1 MADADMI
8 EAMARAI
15 YERVNG
21 SGCRPWRQIDH
32 KPAYRDQATAALAV
46 VQPELDRLRNLVA
59 ILQQQAEIHA
69 QEARTANA
77 TIYEA
82 YQAVTGATGEPG
94 NWNGARPIRGE
105 LDRLR
110 AENARLREA
119 LEPFAR
125 EADNWNDNVAAE
137 YRPLQVEPQSV
148 DHANGGYAHPGSES
162 AFSVG
167 DIRRART
174 ALSAP
179 AHDGEGR

>member
-1 MADADMI
+1 MTDTDMI
-8 EAMARAI
+8 EAMAQMISEELSLHKSGLDWIGNDGPVFRA
-15 YERVNG
+15 
-21 SGCRPWRQIDH
+21 
-32 KPAYRDQATAALAV
+32 ATAALAV

-110 AENARLREA
+110 AENARMR
-119 LEPFAR
+119 
-125 EADNWNDNVAAE
+125 
-137 YRPLQVEPQSV
+137 
-148 DHANGGYAHPGSES
+148 
-162 AFSVG
+162 SVG
-167 DIRRART
+167 TDALTVLKFAFNRIHVLPRSRDTELANDIDKVLGRLRA

-179 AHDGEGR
+179 AHDGEER

>member
-110 AENARLREA
+110 AENARVRSAGTDALTVLKFAFNRIHVLPRSRDTELANDIDKVLGRLRA
-119 LEPFAR
+119 
-125 EADNWNDNVAAE
+125 
-137 YRPLQVEPQSV
+137 
-148 DHANGGYAHPGSES
+148 
-162 AFSVG
+162 
-167 DIRRART
+167 

-179 AHDGEGR
+179 ALDGEGR

>member
-1 MADADMI
+1 MTDTDMI

-32 KPAYRDQATAALAV
+32 KPAYRDQATAAIAV
-46 VQPELDRLRNLVA
+46 VQPEIDRLRNLVA

-110 AENARLREA
+110 AENARVRSAGTDALTVLKFAFNRIHVLPRSRDTELANDIDKVLGRLRA
-119 LEPFAR
+119 
-125 EADNWNDNVAAE
+125 
-137 YRPLQVEPQSV
+137 
-148 DHANGGYAHPGSES
+148 
-162 AFSVG
+162 
-167 DIRRART
+167 

-179 AHDGEGR
+179 ALDGEGR

>member
-1 MADADMI
+1 MTDADMI

-15 YERVNG
+15 GPSFIGNRMPDMSGDPLRKATPYER
-21 SGCRPWRQIDH
+21 RRIDE
-32 KPAYRDQATAALAV
+32 AVIAALAV

-110 AENARLREA
+110 AENARMR
-119 LEPFAR
+119 
-125 EADNWNDNVAAE
+125 
-137 YRPLQVEPQSV
+137 
-148 DHANGGYAHPGSES
+148 
-162 AFSVG
+162 SVG
-167 DIRRART
+167 TDALTVLKFAFNRIHVLPRSRDTELANDIDKVLGRLRA

-179 AHDGEGR
+179 ALDGEGR

>member
-1 MADADMI
+1 MSPPMTDTDMI
-8 EAMARAI
+8 EAMAREGTPDFLQELQGYASMC
-15 YERVNG
+15 ER
-21 SGCRPWRQIDH
+21 SLSIDDGPILAA
-32 KPAYRDQATAALAV
+32 KFRDAAFCISIAKS
-46 VQPELDRLRNLVA
+46 ELDRLRNLVA

-110 AENARLREA
+110 AENARMRSAGTDALTVLKFAFNRIHVLPRSRDTELANDIDKVLGRLRA
-119 LEPFAR
+119 
-125 EADNWNDNVAAE
+125 
-137 YRPLQVEPQSV
+137 
-148 DHANGGYAHPGSES
+148 
-162 AFSVG
+162 
-167 DIRRART
+167 

-179 AHDGEGR
+179 ALDGEGR

>member
-1 MADADMI
+1 MTDADMI
-8 EAMARAI
+8 EAMKIAIGPHFIGNRMPDMSGDPLRRATP
-15 YERVNG
+15 YER
-21 SGCRPWRQIDH
+21 RRIDE
-32 KPAYRDQATAALAV
+32 AVTAALAV

-110 AENARLREA
+110 AENARMR
-119 LEPFAR
+119 
-125 EADNWNDNVAAE
+125 
-137 YRPLQVEPQSV
+137 
-148 DHANGGYAHPGSES
+148 
-162 AFSVG
+162 SVG
-167 DIRRART
+167 TDALTVLKFAFNRIHVLPRSRDTELANDIDKVLGRLRA

-179 AHDGEGR
+179 ADGEGR

>member
-1 MADADMI
+1 MTNADMI

-15 YERVNG
+15 GPSFIGNRMPDMSGDPLRKATPYER
-21 SGCRPWRQIDH
+21 RRIDE
-32 KPAYRDQATAALAV
+32 AVIAAIAV

-110 AENARLREA
+110 AENARMRSAGTDALTVLKFAFNRIQVLPRSRDTELANDIDKVLGRLRA
-119 LEPFAR
+119 
-125 EADNWNDNVAAE
+125 
-137 YRPLQVEPQSV
+137 
-148 DHANGGYAHPGSES
+148 
-162 AFSVG
+162 
-167 DIRRART
+167 

-179 AHDGEGR
+179 ALDGEGR